1 MWYIFRF
8 NFSKAF
14 DTVNHDILNHKLEHY
29 GFRGLVKQWFISYL
43 SERRQ
48 IVTVNSVKSAECNH
62 VEFLKGQYLA
72 HCYFCYT

>member
-48 IVTVNSVKSAECNH
+48 INPVKSAECN
-62 VEFLKGQYLA
+62 V
-72 HCYFCYT
+72 YTSY